1 MGKAAIPAQM
11 LAVIGLAA
19 VLGGTHSLIVPIS
32 LKRESTGF
40 VIPESLG
47 ESPDQ
52 PEVSPDSESS
62 TAPADVGSPSEPAE
76 QPANEESS
84 DSAEDS
90 KKIDITLA
98 ASLHERA
105 MMGEPIWF
113 LDARREEDFVKGHI
127 TGALFMSH
135 TNVSSGDGLD
145 QLAMFSSPEL
155 GDLLVI
161 YCTGGECEASED
173 TAILL
178 EQAGYSNMAI
188 MEAGYDEWVAAGYPT
203 EEGP

>member
-1 MGKAAIPAQM
+1 MGKAAIPAQI
-11 LAVIGLAA
+11 LAIIGLAA
-19 VLGGTHSLIVPIS
+19 VLGGTHSLIKPIS
-32 LKRESTGF
+32 LERESTGF
-40 VIPESLG
+40 VIPESQG
-47 ESPDQ
+47 EKQAQ
-52 PEVSPDSESS
+52 PEASPETDS
-62 TAPADVGSPSEPAE
+62 APEPDALVSPSEPTE
-76 QPANEESS
+76 QPADDKSPDATAN
-84 DSAEDS
+84 D
-90 KKIDITLA
+90 KIDLKLA

-127 TGALFMSH
+127 TGALFMPH

-145 QLAMFSSPEL
+145 QLAMFSPPEL

-178 EQAGYSNMAI
+178 EQAGYTNMAI
-188 MEAGYDEWVAAGYPT
+188 MQAGYDEWVAAGYPT

>member
-1 MGKAAIPAQM
+1 MGKAAVPSQI
-11 LAVIGLAA
+11 LAIIGLGA

-32 LKRESTGF
+32 LERESTGF
-40 VIPESLG
+40 VIPDSQG

-52 PEVSPDSESS
+52 PDTSPDPEST
-62 TAPADVGSPSEPAE
+62 TAPAGATSPSDPSE
-76 QPANEESS
+76 QPADEESS
-84 DSAEDS
+84 DSAGAG
-90 KKIDITLA
+90 KIDLALA

-127 TGALFMSH
+127 AGAMFMSH
-135 TNVSSGDGLD
+135 TSVSSGDGLD
-145 QLAMFSSPEL
+145 RLAMFSTPEL

-161 YCTGGECEASED
+161 YCTGGDCQASED

-178 EQAGYSNMAI
+178 EQAGYTNMAI
-188 MEAGYDEWVAAGYPT
+188 MEAGYDEWVAAGHPT